1 MADFFKMLERFR
13 TMQTRLQAVQE
24 ELARKTF
31 TATAG
36 GGMVTVE
43 VDGKMML
50 KRVKIDKSVVN
61 PDDLE
66 MLEDLI
72 VVASAEA
79 QKKASEVAQEE
90 LGKVTGGIDLPFKLP
105 GM

>member
-1 MADFFKMLERFR
+1 MADFFKMLEQFR